1 MYKKA
6 PVYKIYKK
14 APVYKMYKKA
24 PETRS
29 VSISGREAFYLHN
42 VLSVDPVWH
51 KGDRFF
57 VTMLVCSGT
66 DAENKIILNVKD

>member
-14 APVYKMYKKA
+14 APVYKMYKKK
-24 PETRS
+24 PLRQ
-29 VSISGREAFYLHN
+29 VSIWGRVAFYLHN